1 MKLVLLVLSMLTA
14 AAMLAPAALAQRQ
27 DADGAGTIQLT
38 TTGETPAPVPLSD
51 GELDG
56 VDMTNSATTGTL
68 AVGTVGGVETD
79 IDTSNDPLVPGV
91 VAVSTS
97 VNSNGNIV
105 FNSGSTV
112 YGAIGQ
118 STPPLNFLDIYGGN
132 TGTVVN
138 FLGPVHATTFF
149 VTGAGSMNFE
159 SGTPN
164 DGASIFASDGTI
176 SLSPGSSLNGAI
188 TSTAGA
194 DTGTLVLGAG
204 SLVNGA
210 IGGGSGLKEV
220 EVLGGSDAAG
230 VSATIQGAA
239 DVYTMSLGTNTLLI
253 NGALALASSGAGG
266 TVDTTI
272 ASDSLY
278 GNVRVLGA
286 TSLGPSV
293 TVNVTVPSTADLTVG
308 TVFDIIQI
316 QTGTT
321 QTGTSGSLVVPV
333 VAVPTNP
340 LYTFVPVPLAGTL
353 AGLVA
358 IEVTAVPLLVPIT
371 PPVTP
376 VAPVIPLQ
384 PVAAPLVPVLIAL
397 PATPAVVTLIGAINT
412 LTTPAAVVTAVAQ
425 LAPSAASLA
434 VPEALLQGVRAF
446 EDLWL
451 SRLQPICGD
460 VNRRDDAKPPSCQG
474 FAPAGWWLKG
484 VGYAGQQGG
493 GVAYPGYNNDIY
505 GTMIGY
511 DAPLGPDAR
520 VGIGIGYDRS
530 TITEKKFTAD
540 DDSNNYTAMAY
551 AGRVIGPWFVDG
563 DLSFGWNDYS
573 ESRQISFTGY
583 SASPHGSYSGQTYSA
598 FGMTGFNLFAA
609 GLTLTPLASLQYTYV
624 TLGGYSESGA
634 GPIGLKING
643 QNYSYLESGL
653 GGQVSDQFDFHG
665 GTLEPEIHAK
675 WLHEIDNPAARE
687 TATFLAAGSASFT
700 PPAFK
705 SGNDILNIGAATTLL
720 SCGCVTKA
728 WSLEAAY
735 DFYDQAGG
743 YTANEAMLKYTRSF

>member
-1 MKLVLLVLSMLTA
+1 MKLVILVLSMLTVA
-14 AAMLAPAALAQRQ
+14 LFAPAALAQRQ
-27 DADGAGTIQLT
+27 QADGPSPPDFQLDADG
-38 TTGETPAPVPLSD
+38 
-51 GELDG
+51 ELNG

-68 AVGTVGGVETD
+68 DVGTVGGVATD
-79 IDTSNDPLVPGV
+79 IDTSNNTLAPGV
-91 VAVSTS
+91 IAVTTG
-97 VNSNGNIV
+97 VNGNGNIV

-118 STPPLNFLDIYGGN
+118 TTPPLYFLDISGGN
-132 TGTVVN
+132 TGTAVN

-164 DGASIFASDGTI
+164 DGAAIFAADGTI
-176 SLSPGSSLNGAI
+176 GLSPGSSLNGAV

-194 DTGTLVLGAG
+194 DTGTLMLGAG

-210 IGGGSGLKEV
+210 IGGGSGLRAV
-220 EVLGGSDAAG
+220 DVVGGSDTAG

-308 TVFDIIQI
+308 TVFDIIKT

-333 VAVPTNP
+333 IAAPTNP
-340 LYTFVPVPLAGTL
+340 LYTFVAVPPPPGTTL

-358 IEVTAVPLLVPIT
+358 IEVTSVPLLVPIT
-371 PPVTP
+371 PVTPVTP
-376 VAPVIPLQ
+376 VIPLE

-397 PATPAVVTLIGAINT
+397 PPTPAVVTLIGAINT
-412 LTTPAAVVTAVAQ
+412 LTTPAAVVAAVAQ

-434 VPEALLQGVRAF
+434 APETVLQGVRAF

-451 SRLQPICGD
+451 SRLQPVCGD
-460 VNRRDDAKPPSCQG
+460 VDRRDETTPPTCQG

-493 GVAYPGYNNDIY
+493 GTAYPGYNNDIY

-520 VGIGIGYDRS
+520 AGFGIGYYRS

-540 DDSNNYTAMAY
+540 NDSNNYTAMAY
-551 AGRVIGPWFVDG
+551 AGRIIGPWFVDG
-563 DLSFGWNDYS
+563 DLSFGWNDYT
-573 ESRQISFTGY
+573 ESRQIAFTGY
-583 SASPHGSYSGQTYSA
+583 AASPHGSYSGQSYSA
-598 FGMTGFNLFAA
+598 FGITGFNLFAA
-609 GLTLTPLASLQYTYV
+609 GLTVTPLASLQYTYT

-634 GPIGLKING
+634 GPIGLKINA
-643 QNYSYLESGL
+643 QDYSYLESGL
-653 GGQVSDQFDFHG
+653 GAQVSDQFDFHG

-720 SCGCVTKA
+720 SCSCVAKS

-735 DFYDQAGG
+735 DFYDQTGG
-743 YTANEAMLKYTRSF
+743 YTANAAMLKYTRSF